1 MPSIIAVLALP
12 ALAGAQPGAP
22 PVGPSLDVG
31 AVPNGD
37 LSAGLEGWGA
47 WGPGLSLV
55 GGPLVQASDNTT
67 VLTPP
72 VALAP
77 GAQVM
82 PIVLGVPGANAV
94 VDIRARPV
102 EGGADIPLATIVPD
116 RAVRAWSIGVGAVRG
131 RTVRI
136 VIDPV
141 TSLGRR
147 MYVRSVGPVREVL
160 PGWEVSAGA
169 PAVQSAWGRRAV
181 VARDGALVLRTPLVA
196 LPPGTRFLGLAVRGA
211 GTVRATAGRRGARAV
226 ATTGRWT
233 AIRVPVPVGSGA
245 RMAVTAT
252 PADGQRLA
260 LWGVGTPVRVA
271 RLSRVSASASG
282 LVRARTGAF
291 AAGARV
297 EVRLGSRVVGRGVV
311 GADGAIAVRAS
322 GSGPARLV
330 LLDDAAVI
338 GSSARV
344 VLPG

>member
-12 ALAGAQPGAP
+12 AVAVAQPGAP
-22 PVGPSLDVG
+22 PLGPPVDVG
-31 AVPNGD
+31 TVPNGD

-72 VALAP
+72 VALPP
-77 GAQVM
+77 GAQVLPM
-82 PIVLGVPGANAV
+82 VLGVPGANAV

-102 EGGADIPLATIVPD
+102 EGGPDIPLATIVPD
-116 RAVRAWSIGVGAVRG
+116 RAVREWSVGVGAVRG
-131 RTVRI
+131 RTVRV

-160 PGWEVSAGA
+160 PGWEVAAGV
-169 PAVQSAWGRRAV
+169 PAVQAAWGRRAV
-181 VARDGALVLRTPLVA
+181 VAQGGALALRTPTVA
-196 LPPGTRFLGLAVRGA
+196 LPPGTRFLGLAVRGT

-226 ATTGRWT
+226 ATGDRWT
-233 AIRVPVPVGSGA
+233 AIRVPVPAGAGA
-245 RMAVTAT
+245 RMGVTAT

-260 LWGVGTPVRVA
+260 LSGVGTPVRAA
-271 RLSRVSASASG
+271 RLSGVSASASG
-282 LVRARTGAF
+282 LVRARTAAF

-297 EVRLGSRVVGRGVV
+297 EVRVGSRVVGRGVV
-311 GADGAIAVRAS
+311 RADGAIAVRAT

-338 GSSARV
+338 GTSTPV